1 MSFPGD
7 TLVVQ
12 DLRKS
17 YGTVEILHGVSL
29 SLGAGEILGL
39 VGENG
44 AGKSTF
50 IKCLNGVTRPS
61 SGTICFCGKPLGDGD
76 VSTAISAGLITIPQ
90 EFNLVPDLSV
100 AENIFLGQEPV
111 NRFGWLDKKTM
122 HARAEALLT
131 RLGAKV
137 SPEQNVGTLSV
148 AAKQMVEFAKAL
160 AYDCKLLILD
170 EPTTVLNQNEVET
183 LFQVLRTLRDAGTSL
198 LFVSHKLREIITLCD
213 KVAVL
218 RDGELVALS
227 PTSEV
232 DEQELARRMVGRN
245 PSQMFS
251 EKPAAPAENEVALEV
266 EHLDVEGVLHDVSFQ
281 LRRGEI
287 LGFAG
292 LVGAGRTELAETIYG
307 IRHPSAGHIRLFGSE
322 VRFANP
328 GQALAAGVAYL
339 PEDRQ
344 GTGILTSFPLAANVT
359 LSSLQQYCHPA
370 ISCTRENAKA
380 QEYIHS
386 FAIKAQSPQDLLQNL
401 SGGNQQKVSIAKC
414 LDTHPRVFLFDEPT
428 RGIDIQ
434 AKAEVYVFIRSLVAQ
449 GMSCILISSDLEEVI
464 GLCRRIAV
472 MRDGTI
478 AGFVQDD
485 QISEESIMF
494 LATGVEKKK

>member
-1 MSFPGD
+1 MSSGGD
-7 TLVVQ
+7 TLEVQ

-29 SLGAGEILGL
+29 SLGKGEILGL

-44 AGKSTF
+44 AGKSTL
-50 IKCLNGVTRPS
+50 IKCLNGVVKPS
-61 SGTICFCGKPLGDGD
+61 SGTIRFCGKPLGDGL
-76 VSTAISAGLITIPQ
+76 VASAIAAGLITIPQ

-111 NRFGWLDKKTM
+111 NRFGWLDTKTM
-122 HARAEALLT
+122 HEQAAALLS
-131 RLGAKV
+131 RLGAKIP
-137 SPEQNVGTLSV
+137 PEENVGRLSV

-170 EPTTVLNQNEVET
+170 EPTTVLNLNEVAT
-183 LFQVLRTLRDAGTSL
+183 LFRVLRNLRDAGTSI
-198 LFVSHKLREIITLCD
+198 LFVSHKLREVIDLCD

-218 RDGELVALS
+218 RDGDLVALS

-245 PSQMFS
+245 PSQMFA
-251 EKPAAPAENEVALEV
+251 EKPSASTQDEVALEV
-266 EHLDVEGVLHDVSFQ
+266 EGLSVEGVLHDVSFQ
-281 LRRGEI
+281 LKRGEI

-307 IRHPSAGHIRLFGSE
+307 IRHPSAGRIRLFGRE

-328 GQALAAGVAYL
+328 GEALKAGIAYL

-359 LSSLQQYCHPA
+359 LSSLKQYCHPA
-370 ISCTRENAKA
+370 ISCKQEDAKA
-380 QEYIHS
+380 REYIQS
-386 FAIKAQSPQDLLQNL
+386 FAIKAQSPHDLLQNL

-434 AKAEVYVFIRSLVAQ
+434 AKAEVYAFIQSLVTQ

-478 AGFVQDD
+478 AGFVQDE
-485 QISEESIMF
+485 QISEENIMF